1 MEADGVGGG
10 PSCEPTRVVPRLVV
24 VEAGLFVALFA
35 GVAVAFG
42 AGFDGAVGGSVGAGA
57 VGVVFFVGDDLGV
70 FAEL

>member
-1 MEADGVGGG
+1 
-10 PSCEPTRVVPRLVV
+10 VV

-42 AGFDGAVGGSVGAGA
+42 AGLDGAVGGSVGAGA

-70 FAEL
+70 LAEL